1 MKYKI
6 DKSNFIF
13 ILCAYQAF
21 KVIKNGVNIQ
31 NILIGIG
38 YITVAVIYF
47 KYENKIKKAIYE
59 IMPFLIF
66 YVLFGVFFESF
77 IVTFFEQIK

>member
-1 MKYKI
+1 MKYGI
-6 DKSNFIF
+6 NKSSFMF
-13 ILCAYQAF
+13 PLCAYQAF

-47 KYENKIKKAIYE
+47 KSESKIEKAIYE
-59 IMPFLIF
+59 ILPFLIF
-66 YVLFGVFFESF
+66 YVLFGVLFESF
-77 IVTFFEQIK
+77 IVTFFE

>member
-1 MKYKI
+1 MKYEI

-21 KVIKNGVNIQ
+21 KVIKNGVNTQ

-38 YITVAVIYF
+38 YITVATIYF
-47 KYENKIKKAIYE
+47 KYESKIKKAIYE
-59 IMPFLIF
+59 ILPFLIF
-66 YVLFGVFFESF
+66 YVLVGVLFESF
-77 IVTFFEQIK
+77 VETLFSQVK

>member
-1 MKYKI
+1 MKYEI

-21 KVIKNGVNIQ
+21 KIIKNGVNTQ

-38 YITVAVIYF
+38 YITVATIYF
-47 KYENKIKKAIYE
+47 KYESKIKKAIYE
-59 IMPFLIF
+59 ILPFLIF
-66 YVLFGVFFESF
+66 YVLFGVLFESF
-77 IVTFFEQIK
+77 IVTFFE

>member
-1 MKYKI
+1 MKYGI

-21 KVIKNGVNIQ
+21 KVIKNGVSIQ

-47 KYENKIKKAIYE
+47 KYESKIKKAIYE
-59 IMPFLIF
+59 ILPFLIF
-66 YVLFGVFFESF
+66 YTLLGLLFESF
-77 IVTFFEQIK
+77 FVTLFEQIK

>member
-1 MKYKI
+1 MKYEI

-31 NILIGIG
+31 NVLIGIG

-47 KYENKIKKAIYE
+47 KYEDKIKKAIYK
-59 IMPFLIF
+59 ILPFLIF
-66 YVLFGVFFESF
+66 YVLFGVLFKSF
-77 IVTFFEQIK
+77 IITFFEQIK

>member
-1 MKYKI
+1 MEFGI
-6 DKSNFIF
+6 NKSSFMF
-13 ILCAYQAF
+13 PLCAYQAF

-47 KYENKIKKAIYE
+47 KYERKIKKTIYE
-59 IMPFLIF
+59 ILPFLIF
-66 YVLFGVFFESF
+66 YWLIGTLFKVIIEVSF
-77 IVTFFEQIK
+77 R

>member
-1 MKYKI
+1 MKYEI

-21 KVIKNGVNIQ
+21 KVIENRVNIQ
-31 NILIGIG
+31 NILISIG

-47 KYENKIKKAIYE
+47 KYESKIKKAIYE
-59 IMPFLIF
+59 ILPFLIF

-77 IVTFFEQIK
+77 VETLFSQVK

>member
-1 MKYKI
+1 MKCGI
-6 DKSNFIF
+6 NKSSFMF
-13 ILCAYQAF
+13 PLCAYQAF

-31 NILIGIG
+31 NILISIG

-47 KYENKIKKAIYE
+47 KYEDKIKKAIYK
-59 IMPFLIF
+59 ILPFLIF

>member
-1 MKYKI
+1 MEFGIEKY
-6 DKSNFIF
+6 SFML

-21 KVIKNGVNIQ
+21 KVIRNGLNIQ

-47 KYENKIKKAIYE
+47 KYESKIKKAIYE
-59 IMPFLIF
+59 ILPFLIF
-66 YVLFGVFFESF
+66 YWLIGTLFKAIIEVSF
-77 IVTFFEQIK
+77 R

>member
-1 MKYKI
+1 MKYEI

-13 ILCAYQAF
+13 VLCAYQAF

-47 KYENKIKKAIYE
+47 KYESKIKKTIYE
-59 IMPFLIF
+59 ILPFLIF
-66 YVLFGVFFESF
+66 YWLIGTLFKVIIEVSF
-77 IVTFFEQIK
+77 R

>member
-1 MKYKI
+1 MKYEI

-13 ILCAYQAF
+13 VLCAYQAF

-38 YITVAVIYF
+38 YTTVAVIYF
-47 KYENKIKKAIYE
+47 KYESKIKKAIYE
-59 IMPFLIF
+59 VLPFLIF
-66 YVLFGVFFESF
+66 YVLFGVLFESF
-77 IVTFFEQIK
+77 IVTFFN

>member
-1 MKYKI
+1 MKYEI

-21 KVIKNGVNIQ
+21 KVIKNGVNTQ

-38 YITVAVIYF
+38 YITVATIYF
-47 KYENKIKKAIYE
+47 KYESKIKKAIYE
-59 IMPFLIF
+59 ILPFLIF
-66 YVLFGVFFESF
+66 YVLFGVLFESF
-77 IVTFFEQIK
+77 VETLFEQIK

>member
-1 MKYKI
+1 MKYEI

-21 KVIKNGVNIQ
+21 KVIKNGLNIQ

-38 YITVAVIYF
+38 YITFAVIYF
-47 KYENKIKKAIYE
+47 KYESKVKKAIYK
-59 IMPFLIF
+59 ILPFLIF
-66 YVLFGVFFESF
+66 YVLFGVLFESF
-77 IVTFFEQIK
+77 IITFFEQIK

>member
-21 KVIKNGVNIQ
+21 KVIKNGLNIQ

-47 KYENKIKKAIYE
+47 KYESEIKKAIYE
-59 IMPFLIF
+59 ILPFLIF
-66 YVLFGVFFESF
+66 YVLFGVLFESF
-77 IVTFFEQIK
+77 IVTFFE

>member
-1 MKYKI
+1 MKYEI

-21 KVIKNGVNIQ
+21 KIIKNGVNTQ

-38 YITVAVIYF
+38 YRTVATIYF
-47 KYENKIKKAIYE
+47 KYESKIKKAIYE
-59 IMPFLIF
+59 ILPFLIF
-66 YVLFGVFFESF
+66 YVLFGVLFESF
-77 IVTFFEQIK
+77 IVTFFE